1 MSDSENSGDE
11 IWEEISVDSDIGF
24 SESRTTFLDADGNY
38 EGFRYPDLDEL

>member
-11 IWEEISVDSDIGF
+11 IWEEISVDSYGF
-24 SESRTTFLDADGNY
+24 SESLTTFLDADGNY

>member
-11 IWEEISVDSDIGF
+11 IWEEISVDSD
-24 SESRTTFLDADGNY
+24 SESRTTSLDAGGNS